1 MNMLTQIFAGLT
13 ALILVVVFVLE
24 VFFHHRKELYSFTL
38 IEPED
43 VPAVRMWAI
52 NTGFYNLTYGLGL
65 LTGLIL
71 LHTPWVEA
79 GRALVLFGCAAHVV
93 LGIVLYFS
101 ERRLWS
107 SALLQSTPPLIAVL
121 AYLVQG

>member
-1 MNMLTQIFAGLT
+1 MNLISQLFAGIT
-13 ALILVVVFVLE
+13 AFILVVVFVLE

-38 IEPED
+38 IEPEN
-43 VPAVRMWAI
+43 VGAVRMWAI

-65 LTGLIL
+65 ITGLIL
-71 LHTPWVEA
+71 LHTQWVEA

-101 ERRLWS
+101 ERRLWT
-107 SALLQSTPPLIAVL
+107 SALLQSIPPLIAVI
-121 AYLVQG
+121 AYLIWG

>member
-1 MNMLTQIFAGLT
+1 MLTQIFAGLT
-13 ALILVVVFVLE
+13 ALFLVVVFVLE
-24 VFFHHRKELYSFTL
+24 VFFHHRRELYSFTL

-65 LTGLIL
+65 FTGLIL

-79 GRALVLFGCAAHVV
+79 GRPWC
-93 LGIVLYFS
+93 
-101 ERRLWS
+101 S
-107 SALLQSTPPLIAVL
+107 SAARPTWCSGSSSISPNGGCGPVLCSSPPRL
-121 AYLVQG
+121 